1 MFVYKLFGRSKRSKF
16 LIMDFEVELC
26 KLDLVVGEGD
36 CGRSLKCCSEPKT

>member
-26 KLDLVVGEGD
+26 KLDLVGD
-36 CGRSLKCCSEPKT
+36 GDYEESNVLQ